1 MGKDL
6 RSMMKNKKIQDFVA
20 EDIPK
25 DQEETAKA
33 IKKQV
38 DQYSKKSEGEL
49 LSELKKAKQNG
60 MMDAE
65 SLRQFVSTVGPM
77 LNGEQKKRLK
87 EVIAKL
93 K

>member
-25 DQEETAKA
+25 DQEETAKE

>member
-6 RSMMKNKKIQDFVA
+6 KSMMKNKKIQDFVA

-25 DQEETAKA
+25 EQEETAKQ

-49 LSELKKAKQNG
+49 LGELKKAKQNG
-60 MMDAE
+60 NLNAE
-65 SLRQFVSTVGPM
+65 NLSRFLSTVGPM
-77 LNGEQKKRLK
+77 LNAEQKKRLK
-87 EVIAKL
+87 EVMEKIK
-93 K
+93 